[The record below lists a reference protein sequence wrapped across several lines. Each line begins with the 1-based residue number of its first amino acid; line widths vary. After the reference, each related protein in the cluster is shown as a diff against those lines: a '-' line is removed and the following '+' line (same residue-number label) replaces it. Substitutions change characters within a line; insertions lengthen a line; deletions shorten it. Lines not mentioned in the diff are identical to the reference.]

1 MTTNIITTFLNKTRK
16 GSIIRVKLEDIY
28 TIPEL
33 ASAFHI
39 DVAVKDRIKE
49 DMATNGFNKAHPIHI
64 FRWEE
69 KWVLCDGHTRYTAAK
84 ELELKHVWAQIHE
97 FDSINQALLYSMKE
111 QFNRRNIQD
120 SELFKQF
127 EILNQEEIEGRKLTA
142 DEMSHRLKK
151 SKRHIFKLKEV
162 FAKSSEEQLQ
172 AIREGEAS
180 INQVY
185 NAIKKQEAEVQ
196 AVELAEREDVE
207 AVPEISEGVQVLTE
221 VIANEDEIDDQVL
234 PTAGENGI
242 NSDAIKVEDEVKFE
256 SKKNPP
262 EISKPKASDYVRGY
276 AEGCMYICQ
285 SLQYGKTLNE
295 LQAELAEL
303 QAGTKSVDSLQ
314 TTLRLLQES
323 YEQKQTE

>member
-1 MTTNIITTFLNKTRK
+1 MKENLLSIFGNRNKDKIIKVTV
-16 GSIIRVKLEDIY
+16 SDI
-28 TIPEL
+28 TVIDEL
-33 ASAFHI
+33 KHAFHI

-49 DMATNGFNKAHPIHI
+49 DMATNGFSKAHPIHI

-162 FAKSSEEQLQ
+162 FAKSSQEQLQ
-172 AIREGEAS
+172 AIREGNAS

-185 NAIKKQEAEVQ
+185 NAIKKQEAKEQVVDSVVTPQSEVVPDELDEIIEI
-196 AVELAEREDVE
+196 VETKID
-207 AVPEISEGVQVLTE
+207 
-221 VIANEDEIDDQVL
+221 NEDEVVDQVL

-262 EISKPKASDYVRGY
+262 KISNYKVTDYMRGY
-276 AEGCMYICQ
+276 SDGCLYVCM
-285 SLQYGKTLNE
+285 SLEYGKTLKE
-295 LQAELAEL
+295 LQVELAEL

-314 TTLRLLQES
+314 TTLRLLQEA

>member
-1 MTTNIITTFLNKTRK
+1 MELQHQIYRRIIMTTNIITTFLNKTQQ
-16 GSIIRVKLEDIY
+16 GSILKIKLEEI
-28 TIPEL
+28 TTLPEL
-33 ASAFHI
+33 ASEFNM
-39 DVAVKDRIKE
+39 DVTVKDRIKE

-84 ELELKHVWAQIHE
+84 ELALKHVWAQIHE

-111 QFNRRNIQD
+111 QFNRRNIED

-127 EILNQEEIEGRKLTA
+127 EILNQEEIEGRKLSA
-142 DEMSHRLKK
+142 DEMSQRLKK

-162 FAKSSEEQLQ
+162 FAKSSDEQLQ

-207 AVPEISEGVQVLTE
+207 AVPEISESVQVLTE
-221 VIANEDEIDDQVL
+221 VIANEDEIDDPVL
-234 PTAGENGI
+234 PTAVEHA
-242 NSDAIKVEDEVKFE
+242 NSSETITIEKETKFE
-256 SKKNPP
+256 MEKNPP

-285 SLQYGKTLNE
+285 SLQYGKTLKE
-295 LQAELAEL
+295 LQTELAEL
-303 QAGTKSVDSLQ
+303 QAGTNCKIL
-314 TTLRLLQES
+314 
-323 YEQKQTE
+323 

>member
-1 MTTNIITTFLNKTRK
+1 MTTNIITTFLNKTQQ
-16 GSIIRVKLEDIY
+16 GSILKIKLEEI
-28 TIPEL
+28 TTLPEL
-33 ASAFHI
+33 ASEFNM
-39 DVAVKDRIKE
+39 DVTVKDRIKE

-84 ELELKHVWAQIHE
+84 ELALKHVWAQIHE

-111 QFNRRNIQD
+111 QFNRRNIED

-127 EILNQEEIEGRKLTA
+127 EILNQEEIEGRKLSA
-142 DEMSHRLKK
+142 DEMSQRLKK

-162 FAKSSEEQLQ
+162 FAKSSDEQLQ

-207 AVPEISEGVQVLTE
+207 AVPEISESVQVLTE
-221 VIANEDEIDDQVL
+221 VIANEDEIDDPVL
-234 PTAGENGI
+234 PTAVEHA
-242 NSDAIKVEDEVKFE
+242 NSSETITIEKETKFE
-256 SKKNPP
+256 MEKNPP

-285 SLQYGKTLNE
+285 SLQYGKTLKE
-295 LQAELAEL
+295 LQTELAEL
-303 QAGTKSVDSLQ
+303 QAGTNCKIL
-314 TTLRLLQES
+314 
-323 YEQKQTE
+323 

>member
-1 MTTNIITTFLNKTRK
+1 MFANEIKFRNKDKIIKVTV
-16 GSIIRVKLEDIY
+16 SDI
-28 TIPEL
+28 TVIDEL
-33 ASAFHI
+33 KNAFHI

-49 DMATNGFNKAHPIHI
+49 DMSINGFSKAHPIHI

-84 ELELKHVWAQIHE
+84 ELALKHVWAQIHE

-111 QFNRRNIQD
+111 QFNRRNIED

-127 EILNQEEIEGRKLTA
+127 EILHQEEIEGRKLSA
-142 DEMSHRLKK
+142 DEMSQRLKK

-162 FAKSSEEQLQ
+162 FAKSSQEQLQ
-172 AIREGEAS
+172 AIREGNAS

-185 NAIKKQEAEVQ
+185 NAIKKQEAKEQVVDSVVTPQSEVVPDELDEIIEI
-196 AVELAEREDVE
+196 VETKID
-207 AVPEISEGVQVLTE
+207 
-221 VIANEDEIDDQVL
+221 NEDEVVDQVL

-262 EISKPKASDYVRGY
+262 KISNYKVTDYMRGY
-276 AEGCMYICQ
+276 SDGCLYVCM
-285 SLQYGKTLNE
+285 SLEYGKTLNE

-303 QAGTKSVDSLQ
+303 QTGTKSVDSLQ
-314 TTLRLLQES
+314 TTLRLLQEFH
-323 YEQKQTE
+323 EQKQTE